1 MTTKSH
7 NAKKPKLAGHHLGN
21 SNNQI
26 PSILASSDSSVS
38 NGGEGST
45 PEKHKMSFAQHQH
58 ELQIERTASPLPLQ
72 DAPTHHLKSDAQQH
86 QQKSN
91 SHK

>member
-1 MTTKSH
+1 MSTKSH
-7 NAKKPKLAGHHLGN
+7 NAKKPKLAEHHLGT
-21 SNNQI
+21 SHEPI
-26 PSILASSDSSVS
+26 PSDGASPDSSPS
-38 NGGEGST
+38 MEGSR

-58 ELQIERTASPLPLQ
+58 EIQVERTASPIPAQ
-72 DAPTHHLKSDAQQH
+72 DAVTHHLKSDAQQH

>member
-1 MTTKSH
+1 MSTKSH

-21 SNNQI
+21 SHDPI
-26 PSILASSDSSVS
+26 PSVAAGPDALSSNS
-38 NGGEGST
+38 GEGSA

-58 ELQIERTASPLPLQ
+58 EQQVERTASPIPSQ
-72 DAPTHHLKSDAQQH
+72 DAVTHHLKSDAQQH
-86 QQKSN
+86 QQKPH